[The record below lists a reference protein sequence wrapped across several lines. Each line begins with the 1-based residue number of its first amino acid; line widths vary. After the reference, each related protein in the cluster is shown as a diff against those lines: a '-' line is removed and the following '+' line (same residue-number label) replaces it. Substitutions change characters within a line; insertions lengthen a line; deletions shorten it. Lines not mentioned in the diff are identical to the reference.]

1 MSENENDPFAAFE
14 SERTIIKPSA
24 GRARAGASA
33 TPAGADRAAEAGSSP
48 TQAAAARAD
57 GPASAPL
64 PELGA
69 HASLNP
75 LVHAASPLLSAA
87 PRLRAM
93 PRHPNPQALRA
104 SLVEAIRQFEL
115 SAQQQQLPN
124 EQLVAGRYVLCTL
137 LDESASSTPWGS
149 AGAWASQSLLVQFHN
164 ESWGGEKVFQLL
176 ARLMESPA
184 QHRNLLELIYLALSL
199 GFEGRYK
206 VLDKGREQLD
216 AIRERL
222 AQVLRQLSGP
232 VEPTLS
238 PHWQGVRQAP
248 ARLRD
253 GISPWLVAAL
263 SAFGLLLILLL
274 LRLTLGAQ
282 TDASFL
288 ALQALHAKAEAKPA
302 LAAAPVAVPPRL
314 AQLLRSDIE
323 AGAVQVRDE
332 LDRSVVT
339 VLGDT
344 MFEPG
349 SADVAARATPLFG
362 RIAAALQQ
370 VPGRVAVV
378 GHSDNQAIRSLRFP
392 SNWHL
397 SLARAQSVRQLLGQT
412 VEGSRLAAEGRADS
426 EPVADNATAEG
437 RARNRRVDIVLTVS
451 APL

>member
-33 TPAGADRAAEAGSSP
+33 APAGADRAAEAGSSP
-48 TQAAAARAD
+48 TQTAAARAD

-75 LVHAASPLLSAA
+75 LVHAAAPLLSAA

-93 PRHPNPQALRA
+93 PRHPNAQALRA

-206 VLDKGREQLD
+206 VLDNGRAQLD

-232 VEPTLS
+232 AEPMLS
-238 PHWQGVRQAP
+238 PHWQGVQQAP

-282 TDASFL
+282 TDASFM
-288 ALQALHAKAEAKPA
+288 ALQALHAKAEAKPT
-302 LAAAPVAVPPRL
+302 AAIAPVAVPPRL
-314 AQLLRSDIE
+314 AQLLRSDID

-332 LDRSVVT
+332 ADRSVVT

-397 SLARAQSVRQLLGQT
+397 SLARAQSVRQLLAQT
-412 VEGSRLAAEGRADS
+412 VEASRLGAEGRADS
-426 EPVADNATAEG
+426 EPVADNASAEG
-437 RARNRRVDIVLTVS
+437 RAHNRRVDIVLTV
-451 APL
+451 AAQP

>member
-238 PHWQGVRQAP
+238 PHWQGVQQAP

-437 RARNRRVDIVLTVS
+437 RARNRRVDIVLTVA